1 MPVNIIALLS
11 YSSSLSHKY
20 DQPQLATAPH
30 CVSPYRLAPSG
41 DELGSPRFFLAGP
54 PKFFSFSEQAIIA
67 KRKKNILRGRP
78 ENRDRRLKI
87 PPSEHLQSGRQ
98 EYLFFCG
105 DLIRHSHG
113 ALLLSSPIPQDTYMH
128 SHTAMHLT
136 CLLLLAS
143 RRCLAVPLGAVQG
156 RAVQGASHSD

>member
-1 MPVNIIALLS
+1 MPINIIALLF

-87 PPSEHLQSGRQ
+87 PPSEHLQSGRR

-105 DLIRHSHG
+105 DINTKQSRSTRHG
-113 ALLLSSPIPQDTYMH
+113 ALLLSSPIPQDICIVTPP
-128 SHTAMHLT
+128 
-136 CLLLLAS
+136 CI
-143 RRCLAVPLGAVQG
+143 
-156 RAVQGASHSD
+156 